1 MTVGAGDKI
10 SITRLSF
17 YDQGDSLQAGE
28 LLWSFTAKELGIL
41 FIDRESLPSFTAF
54 TRVVAHATVENI
66 GPECTNDST
75 WVGEWVF
82 FNYGKNR

>member
-1 MTVGAGDKI
+1 VPGGAGDKI

-28 LLWSFTAKELGIL
+28 LFCSFTAKELGDL
-41 FIDRESLPSFTAF
+41 FIDSDSLPSFTAF

-75 WVGEWVF
+75 GMGEWVF